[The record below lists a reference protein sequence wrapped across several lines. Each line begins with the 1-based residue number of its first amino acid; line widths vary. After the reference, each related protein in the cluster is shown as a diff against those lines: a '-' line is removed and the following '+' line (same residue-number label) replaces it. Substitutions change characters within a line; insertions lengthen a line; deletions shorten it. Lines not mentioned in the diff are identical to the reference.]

1 MADEPFTLA
10 AINWREALPFTNI
23 FRAFRVAIH
32 PSKIVLGLVALV
44 LLYCGG
50 KLLDEFWPVHDRAI
64 PNEAALY
71 ESFQKWAKPASRFGD
86 VREDNRSDTRVLYAQ
101 ELLHYQVVIDAA
113 SAEKAAVAGDYLG
126 DLKAKIIAARDA
138 TVAAAAKVHETA
150 LSDAAKASDEKK
162 ARADADSRYQESR
175 RSAYD
180 SAYAEFQQVKA
191 IKGEGLFDYYFDYES
206 NQVSHVVRGVCQGN
220 WFGQGSLADDVSSDS
235 ASRGEPGVVQSLLRF
250 FTVGPVW
257 LMTQHPLFFILFG
270 VYSLVLWAVFGGA
283 ISRIAAVHVAR
294 DQKMS
299 IRSAL
304 KFSSSKFLSFLFAP
318 IIPLLIVLVVGL
330 LVTCG
335 SLLGNVPF
343 FGPIIIGALF
353 FLALAAGFVMTLV
366 LLGLV
371 CGFNLMYP
379 TIAVEG
385 SDSFDSISRSFSYL
399 YALPWRLAFYTVVAV
414 VYGAITYLFV
424 RLFIFLMLTLAHKF
438 VGMGV
443 FVHADSTALLWTT
456 MWPSPATAARLSYDI
471 DFLTLSS
478 GQSLGAFLISFWV
491 NLVIAILGAFAI
503 SFYFSA
509 NTIIYYLMRQ
519 EADTTA
525 LDDVYLEQMDDE
537 ITDISPAIDPLPQ
550 MTQVVDSASNPPS
563 PSST

>member
-1 MADEPFTLA
+1 MAM
-10 AINWREALPFTNI
+10 
-23 FRAFRVAIH
+23 
-32 PSKIVLGLVALV
+32 
-44 LLYCGG
+44 
-50 KLLDEFWPVHDRAI
+50 
-64 PNEAALY
+64 
-71 ESFQKWAKPASRFGD
+71 PAS
-86 VREDNRSDTRVLYAQ
+86 
-101 ELLHYQVVIDAA
+101 
-113 SAEKAAVAGDYLG
+113 LG
-126 DLKAKIIAARDA
+126 
-138 TVAAAAKVHETA
+138 
-150 LSDAAKASDEKK
+150 
-162 ARADADSRYQESR
+162 ES
-175 RSAYD
+175 
-180 SAYAEFQQVKA
+180 
-191 IKGEGLFDYYFDYES
+191 
-206 NQVSHVVRGVCQGN
+206 
-220 WFGQGSLADDVSSDS
+220 
-235 ASRGEPGVVQSLLRF
+235 GVVQSLLRF

-257 LMTQHPLFFILFG
+257 LLTQHPLFFILFG

-335 SLLGNVPF
+335 SLLGNIPF

-443 FVHADSTALLWTT
+443 FVHADSTAPLWTA

-537 ITDISPAIDPLPQ
+537 IVDPLPTADPLPQ
-550 MTQVVDSASNPPS
+550 MTQVADQADNPPS
-563 PSST
+563 PSSI

>member
-1 MADEPFTLA
+1 
-10 AINWREALPFTNI
+10 
-23 FRAFRVAIH
+23 
-32 PSKIVLGLVALV
+32 
-44 LLYCGG
+44 
-50 KLLDEFWPVHDRAI
+50 
-64 PNEAALY
+64 
-71 ESFQKWAKPASRFGD
+71 
-86 VREDNRSDTRVLYAQ
+86 
-101 ELLHYQVVIDAA
+101 
-113 SAEKAAVAGDYLG
+113 
-126 DLKAKIIAARDA
+126 
-138 TVAAAAKVHETA
+138 
-150 LSDAAKASDEKK
+150 
-162 ARADADSRYQESR
+162 
-175 RSAYD
+175 
-180 SAYAEFQQVKA
+180 
-191 IKGEGLFDYYFDYES
+191 
-206 NQVSHVVRGVCQGN
+206 
-220 WFGQGSLADDVSSDS
+220 
-235 ASRGEPGVVQSLLRF
+235 
-250 FTVGPVW
+250 
-257 LMTQHPLFFILFG
+257 
-270 VYSLVLWAVFGGA
+270 
-283 ISRIAAVHVAR
+283 
-294 DQKMS
+294 MS

-335 SLLGNVPF
+335 SMLGNIPF

-525 LDDVYLEQMDDE
+525 MDDVYLEQLDDE
-537 ITDISPAIDPLPQ
+537 IIDPSPAAEL
-550 MTQVVDSASNPPS
+550 MAEVTQAADSESNPSS
-563 PSST
+563 PAST